1 MALLQF
7 YPREKKNELNYVFDR
22 NVGSA
27 ARANLEICVTLVKS
41 EAGGALSST
50 TDVRDQGDFSKTGG
64 GEDFPET
71 DREQD
76 FDKTA
81 CYGDKDFAEKFRS
94 WDISQTNLSKTYR
107 GLHICD
113 QNISST
119 NITQLYA

>member
-1 MALLQF
+1 M
-7 YPREKKNELNYVFDR
+7 
-22 NVGSA
+22 GSA
-27 ARANLEICVTLVKS
+27 ARADLKIGVTLVKS

-76 FDKTA
+76 F
-81 CYGDKDFAEKFRS
+81 GDKDFPEKFRS
-94 WDISQTNLSKTYR
+94 WDISQTNLPKTYQR
-107 GLHICD
+107 LHICD

-119 NITQLYA
+119 NITQLYARASP